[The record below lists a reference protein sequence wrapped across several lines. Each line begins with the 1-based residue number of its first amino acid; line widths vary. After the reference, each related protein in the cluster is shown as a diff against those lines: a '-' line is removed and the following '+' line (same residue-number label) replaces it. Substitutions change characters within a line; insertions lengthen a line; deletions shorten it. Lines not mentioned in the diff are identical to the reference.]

1 MRTAVQAANALTSRW
16 AGAVDVSHGTAFSAA
31 GVWPLLAFLAD
42 GADGAARD
50 ELSAAVGV
58 PASQAAS
65 LARKLLAGLADVAG
79 VDSAVGVWARRTLEL
94 RGSWG
99 EGLSRG
105 VLTGDLAADRD
116 ALDAWA
122 REHTGGRIPSMPVTL
137 DQGTE
142 LVLASAL
149 ALRTRWA
156 ERFRETFLDSPH
168 WTGRAYLG
176 LRRVTA
182 SLDELAVASTPFG
195 YVTEVRVLGTES
207 LDVHLLLGE
216 PELPPSQVLRTGVGL
231 LAGEHPVVPGSRL
244 ALGDAGPGVRVRERP
259 SAEPNPAELD
269 VLTAPFA
276 LTARHDL
283 LSSPELFGLKAA
295 QDRSHGHFPGVS
307 GRPLAVSSAEQS
319 AVARFGAEG
328 FEAAAVTLVAA
339 AAAGVPRFRWT
350 TRTVEARFDRP
361 FGFLA
366 VHRGT
371 GLVLMAGWVT
381 EPSDW
386 HEFPGRG

>member
-1 MRTAVQAANALTSRW
+1 MRTAVQAVNALTSRW

-42 GADGAARD
+42 GADGAARA

-58 PASQAAS
+58 PASRSAS
-65 LARKLLAGLADVAG
+65 LARELLAGLADVAG
-79 VDSAVGVWARRTLEL
+79 LDGAVGVWARRTLEL
-94 RGSWG
+94 RESWG
-99 EGLSRG
+99 EGLTRG
-105 VLTGDLAADRD
+105 VLTGDLDADRA

-122 REHTGGRIPSMPVTL
+122 RERTGGRIPSMPVAL
-137 DQGTE
+137 DRGTE
-142 LVLASAL
+142 FVLASAL
-149 ALRTRWA
+149 ALRTRWV
-156 ERFRETFLDSPH
+156 ERFQETFLDSPH
-168 WTGRAYLG
+168 WTDRAYLG
-176 LRRVTA
+176 LRRVTG
-182 SLDELAVASTPFG
+182 SPDELVVACTPFG

-216 PELPPSQVLRTGVGL
+216 PELSASRVLRAGVGL
-231 LAGEHPVVPGSRL
+231 LAGEHAVVPGSRL
-244 ALGDAGPGVRVRERP
+244 PLGDAGPGVRVRETP
-259 SAEPNPAELD
+259 SAEEKPVELR

-276 LTARHDL
+276 LAARHDL
-283 LSSPELFGLKAA
+283 LDRAELFGLKAA
-295 QDRSHGHFPGVS
+295 RDRSRGHFPGVS
-307 GRPLAVSSAEQS
+307 DRPLAVSSAEQS

-339 AAAGVPRFRWT
+339 AAGGVPEFRWT

-371 GLVLMAGWVT
+371 GLVLMAGWVA

-386 HEFPGRG
+386 HAS